1 MLLLSVSPQHHTLFS
16 VPRVSSSSSLSS
28 SSRLPLLPK
37 LTSSIFSRSTARRFP
52 CALTFASKVRSMA
65 ELVEDKEAGV
75 AVVASGSGEGT
86 EESKGLNRSHT
97 FLDARTEEVM
107 GNLPRRRISDSSVRA
122 FLLMLVLRR
131 QGNMSICL
139 PLVAE
144 K

>member
-1 MLLLSVSPQHHTLFS
+1 MEKNEVRIEEDRKEEKKTISIYYHAPK
-16 VPRVSSSSSLSS
+16 
-28 SSRLPLLPK
+28 RLPLLPK

-97 FLDARTEEVM
+97 FLDARTEEGRCYVNVCPF
-107 GNLPRRRISDSSVRA
+107 G
-122 FLLMLVLRR
+122 FLEM
-131 QGNMSICL
+131 
-139 PLVAE
+139 
-144 K
+144 